1 VTLDPAERS
10 DGAGDNDDAVPKAL
24 AKAGAK
30 LEKLIATAVE
40 DGIGP
45 LTGAVAYADT
55 RLARAR
61 GGGANAAAHAGP
73 PVPGSPEA
81 ERAIARILRESAL
94 AAGTSGFV
102 SGVGGFTTSLVTVPA
117 SAVGNLVI
125 NARMAGAVAH
135 LRGYDLDDPHVRTV
149 LNLVVAGSSAQ
160 KAAAAVG
167 SSLGKGAAVS
177 AIKALPIGYLRA
189 INRRMPIMLVA
200 KYGTK
205 RAAITLAKLVPWVGG
220 LVGGG
225 VDATLT
231 RSVGGAAKKAFPIT

>member
-1 VTLDPAERS
+1 MDPANPSES
-10 DGAGDNDDAVPKAL
+10 DDDGEKAAPKAL
-24 AKAGAK
+24 VKAGAK
-30 LEKLIATAVE
+30 LEKLIVTAVE

-55 RLARAR
+55 RLARAQ
-61 GGGANAAAHAGP
+61 GGGGHASADARP

-160 KAAAAVG
+160 KAASAVG

-189 INRRMPIMLVA
+189 INRRLPIMLVA
-200 KYGTK
+200 KYGSK

-220 LVGGG
+220 LVGGS

-231 RSVGGAAKKAFPIT
+231 RSVGAAAKKAFPVA